1 MGEGGGGGGVID
13 GFFAVFLSFQ
23 LYPILFSRPVLKYR
37 ATVVTFTSE
46 LVLASSFYVK
56 VFM

>member
-1 MGEGGGGGGVID
+1 MID
-13 GFFAVFLSFQ
+13 GLFAVFLSFQ
-23 LYPILFSRPVLKYR
+23 LYPILFSRPVPKYR